1 MWGREHHLYSHG
13 CWLWTYYSTS
23 VTLANDNTSVQT
35 AQLSAARTSMGWL
48 TTSLSINPFG
58 PDRTW
63 SRVEQTGTLCS
74 SRFKM
79 TSNPS
84 RITPSHTLPNLENR
98 KILKK
103 TPNPSILSIFQ
114 NFQIQAPLWLLLLQV
129 LKLRSPSYHPVP
141 LSTNAIL
148 SWSLIFSNYM
158 KFPKGNVHIK
168 IT

>member
-79 TSNPS
+79 TSNPY
-84 RITPSHTLPNLENR
+84 RITPSHALPNLENR

-103 TPNPSILSIFQ
+103 TPNPPVDFKYFSKLPDSSFTMAATLTGSKIKVSLVPPRPFINKCYPLLEPHILQLYEISE
-114 NFQIQAPLWLLLLQV
+114 
-129 LKLRSPSYHPVP
+129 R
-141 LSTNAIL
+141 
-148 SWSLIFSNYM
+148 
-158 KFPKGNVHIK
+158 
-168 IT
+168 